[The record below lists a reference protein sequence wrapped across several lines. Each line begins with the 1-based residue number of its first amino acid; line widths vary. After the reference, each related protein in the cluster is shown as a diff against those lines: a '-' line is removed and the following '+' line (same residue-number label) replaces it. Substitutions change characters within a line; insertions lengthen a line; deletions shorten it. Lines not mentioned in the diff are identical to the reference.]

1 MFTNITIGKYIYKDS
16 LIHKLNPLFK
26 IISIIIILISSLIF
40 NLFQNICLF
49 IIIILISYL
58 TKIDKKTYLNN
69 LYGLRFFLTG
79 ILLIYIIS
87 KLNFLIILNNIFK
100 IIINILITSIL
111 MYTTTI
117 NELNYGLNKIL
128 RPLRI
133 IRIDYNKLSVIIVI
147 AIKFIFLVFEETDI
161 IFKAF
166 KNRNLKFDGNILN
179 RIKKVE
185 MFLST
190 LFYLL
195 IKKADNIS
203 NTLIV
208 RNCEL
213 EKLILKN
220 KYKINYVDVLA
231 LLNIILIILLI
242 GVI

>member
-58 TKIDKKTYLNN
+58 TKIDKKIYLKNI
-69 LYGLRFFLTG
+69 YGLRFFLMG

-87 KLNFLIILNNIFK
+87 KLNFLIILNNIVK